1 MTDPKEA
8 EAAWLAWYGGPP
20 DYAMEHD
27 GFIAGFR
34 AARSAA
40 PVAPTSAEPWTVT
53 LYLVRQDK
61 PDDEDHTLTCIFCGK
76 SRGVEWEAGYRPA
89 GRGELRGGG
98 LCERCRVNLRA
109 FVPREVAPSEPKPEA
124 VAIPCPNCAPARHE
138 AAQCLLC
145 AGTGAIGKVKSEP
158 EAVRPT
164 DGELIATVRR
174 GLEVADSSARVAFA
188 ELERRLNRG

>member
-1 MTDPKEA
+1 MTDPIDKEA
-8 EAAWLAWYGGPP
+8 EAAWEEQNIVELSDKWDEP
-20 DYAMEHD
+20 DAIAHMHS

-34 AARSAA
+34 AGRSAA
-40 PVAPTSAEPWTVT
+40 PVETADLLLIKRTILATSSADAFAAFERVLAALSAP
-53 LYLVRQDK
+53 
-61 PDDEDHTLTCIFCGK
+61 
-76 SRGVEWEAGYRPA
+76 
-89 GRGELRGGG
+89 
-98 LCERCRVNLRA
+98 
-109 FVPREVAPSEPKPEA
+109 VAPSEPKPEA